1 LQASAHHVLSKR
13 TPLRICLATSE
24 LTPLAKTGGL
34 ADVCSALSAYLH
46 RAGHDVRVLLPRY
59 SIIDSQGLD
68 IVPVDYLQR
77 IPMRIGEREGHFSID
92 TVQLPGSSLGIYLV
106 RCPELYDRDGIYTSA
121 ADEYLRFILL
131 SRAAIEMCQHM
142 GFAPDVFHCHDWHTG
157 LIPLY
162 LKSTYAWDR
171 LFANTRSVLTIHN
184 IGYQGV
190 FNASILSDLGL
201 DGAHH
206 MLHQDDLGLGR
217 INFLKTGVLHAHL
230 LTTVSPTYAREI
242 QGEEYG
248 MGLQDLLR
256 SRSDTLVGILNGV
269 DYREW
274 NPETDP
280 LIPAR
285 YSRTR
290 LAGKGV
296 CKRELMKDLG
306 LAGGVSQPVI
316 GMVTRLTAQKGI
328 DLIRKVL
335 PPLLQRRSFALAVLG
350 SGEARYERFFSW
362 LQENYSDRVCF
373 YRGFNNK
380 LAHWIEAG
388 SDMFLMT
395 SRFEPC
401 GLNQMYSRIYGTVPI
416 VRRTGGLA
424 DTVELWDPD
433 TRKGSGVVFDHPTPD
448 AVRWALETAL
458 DLYEDTPAW
467 KELVKN
473 AMDCDFSW
481 DTQVPRYLDAYA
493 RARAG
498 SRTEARS

>member
-1 LQASAHHVLSKR
+1 
-13 TPLRICLATSE
+13 
-24 LTPLAKTGGL
+24 
-34 ADVCSALSAYLH
+34 
-46 RAGHDVRVLLPRY
+46 
-59 SIIDSQGLD
+59 
-68 IVPVDYLQR
+68 
-77 IPMRIGEREGHFSID
+77 
-92 TVQLPGSSLGIYLV
+92 
-106 RCPELYDRDGIYTSA
+106 
-121 ADEYLRFILL
+121 
-131 SRAAIEMCQHM
+131 
-142 GFAPDVFHCHDWHTG
+142 
-157 LIPLY
+157 
-162 LKSTYAWDR
+162 
-171 LFANTRSVLTIHN
+171 
-184 IGYQGV
+184 
-190 FNASILSDLGL
+190 
-201 DGAHH
+201 

-256 SRSDTLVGILNGV
+256 SRNDTLVGILNGV

-362 LQENYSDRVCF
+362 LQENYCDRVCF
-373 YRGFNNK
+373 YRGFNNE
-380 LAHWIEAG
+380 LAHRIEAG
-388 SDMFLMT
+388 SDMFLMP

-401 GLNQMYSRIYGTVPI
+401 GLNQMYSLRYGTVPI
-416 VRRTGGLA
+416 VRETGGLA
-424 DTVELWDPD
+424 DSVRLYDPR
-433 TRKGSGVVFDHPTPD
+433 TREGDGILFRDYNEAGLD
-448 AVRWALETAL
+448 WALNAAL
-458 DLYEDTPAW
+458 DLFQDQPVWHRIMQNGMA
-467 KELVKN
+467 KDL
-473 AMDCDFSW
+473 SW
-481 DTQVPRYLDAYA
+481 ERQ
-493 RARAG
+493 G
-498 SRTEARS
+498 SVYVDLFRRLGRTSASI

>member
-1 LQASAHHVLSKR
+1 LSKK
-13 TPLRICLATSE
+13 TPLKICLATSE

-34 ADVCSALSAYLH
+34 ADVCSALAAYLH
-46 RAGHDVRVLLPRY
+46 RAGHDVRVVLPRY

-68 IVPVDYLQR
+68 IVPVDYLQH
-77 IPMRIGEREGHFSID
+77 IPMRIGAREGHFSID
-92 TVQLPGSSLGIYLV
+92 TVQLPGTTLGIYLV
-106 RCPELYDRDGIYTSA
+106 RCPELYDRAGIYTA
-121 ADEYLRFILL
+121 EADEYLRFVLL
-131 SRAAIEMCQHM
+131 SRAAVEMCQHM
-142 GFAPDVFHCHDWHTG
+142 GFAPDIFHCHDWHTS

-162 LKSTYAWDR
+162 LKTTYAWDR
-171 LFANTRSVLTIHN
+171 LFANARSVLTIHN

-190 FNASILSDLGL
+190 FNASVLPDLYL

-206 MLHQDDLGLGR
+206 MLYQDDLGLGR
-217 INFLKTGVLHAHL
+217 INFLKTGILHAQL

-248 MGLQDLLR
+248 MGLQELLR
-256 SRSDTLVGILNGV
+256 ARGDTLVGILNGV

-296 CKRELMKDLG
+296 CKRELMKDLA
-306 LAGGVSQPVI
+306 LAGGASQPVI

-328 DLIRKVL
+328 DLLQKVL
-335 PPLLQRRSFALAVLG
+335 PPLMQRRSFALAVLG
-350 SGEARYERFFSW
+350 SGEARYERFFAW
-362 LQENYSDRVCF
+362 LQDHYRDRVCF

-388 SDMFLMT
+388 SDMFLMP

-401 GLNQMYSRIYGTVPI
+401 GLNQMYSLRYGTVPI
-416 VRRTGGLA
+416 VRETGGLA
-424 DTVELWDPD
+424 DSVRLYDPR
-433 TRKGSGVVFDHPTPD
+433 TREGDGIVFRDYHE
-448 AVRWALETAL
+448 AGLEWALNAAL
-458 DLYEDTPAW
+458 DLFQNEPIWHRIMQNGMAKD
-467 KELVKN
+467 L
-473 AMDCDFSW
+473 SW
-481 DTQVPRYLDAYA
+481 ERQ
-493 RARAG
+493 G
-498 SRTEARS
+498 SRYVELFRELGRTSASD